1 MISGETILMFTNHK
15 IRSLL
20 AKSYP
25 ADGYQKV
32 LILDIL
38 PNSRRNMEVTSF
50 WDLPVKKFGHRLNF
64 VCSNVQYKKVFQ
76 YRVSKSIFGF
86 FSKAKLEGTHCYTFR
101 HSLLFPSCN
110 PMEIGQSQ
118 LCCIPVHIPVL
129 WKGQQS
135 LGNFVENKK
144 L

>member
-50 WDLPVKKFGHRLNF
+50 WDLPVKKFGHRLSF

-86 FSKAKLEGTHCYTFR
+86 FSKAKLEGTHYTFR

-135 LGNFVENKK
+135 LRNFVENKK